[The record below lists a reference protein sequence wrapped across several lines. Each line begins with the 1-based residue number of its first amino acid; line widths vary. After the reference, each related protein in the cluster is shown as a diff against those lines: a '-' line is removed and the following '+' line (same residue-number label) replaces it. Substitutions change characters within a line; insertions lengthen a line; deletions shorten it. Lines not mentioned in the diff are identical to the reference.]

1 MSYMPATL
9 TMQDMLMEVT
19 RLLFGILLL
28 GFHKPVADFIVHHER
43 ILVGLLRERGL
54 TFPAAPTT
62 ETARNIYFG
71 IGMFV
76 VFYEFARI
84 WLILHGK
91 MV

>member
-1 MSYMPATL
+1 MPSTL
-9 TMQDMLMEVT
+9 TITDMLVEIT

-28 GFHKPVADFIVHHER
+28 GFHRQVADFIVHHEQ

-76 VFYEFARI
+76 VLYEFARI
-84 WLILHGK
+84 WLMLHGK
-91 MV
+91 LI

>member
-1 MSYMPATL
+1 
-9 TMQDMLMEVT
+9 MQDMITELT
-19 RLLFGILLL
+19 RLMFGILLL
-28 GFHKPVADFIVHHER
+28 GFHRQVADFIVYHER

-76 VFYEFARI
+76 VLYEFARI

-91 MV
+91 LI